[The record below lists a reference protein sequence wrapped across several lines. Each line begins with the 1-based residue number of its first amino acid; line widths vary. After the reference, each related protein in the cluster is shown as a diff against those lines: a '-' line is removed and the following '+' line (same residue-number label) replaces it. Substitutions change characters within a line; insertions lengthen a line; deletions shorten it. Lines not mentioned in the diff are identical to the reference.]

1 MESPPISPPEHTE
14 ARTLLPPPLFF
25 LSASRTEARL
35 TARFQ
40 LLGLKLHCFRGDL
53 NSPKV
58 TLLSREGLSSAMVPS
73 PPPLFIDLRW
83 SYFVSWSKLILPL
96 GSHFE

>member
-1 MESPPISPPEHTE
+1 MESPYLSPEHTK
-14 ARTLLPPPLFF
+14 ARTLLPPF
-25 LSASRTEARL
+25 LSVSRTEARL

-73 PPPLFIDLRW
+73 PPPLFIDLR
-83 SYFVSWSKLILPL
+83 
-96 GSHFE
+96 

>member
-1 MESPPISPPEHTE
+1 MESPHLSPEHAE
-14 ARTLLPPPLFF
+14 ARTLLPPPS
-25 LSASRTEARL
+25 LSVSQTEARL
-35 TARFQ
+35 TAHFQ

-58 TLLSREGLSSAMVPS
+58 TLLSQEGLSSAMVPS

-96 GSHFE
+96 GSHLE